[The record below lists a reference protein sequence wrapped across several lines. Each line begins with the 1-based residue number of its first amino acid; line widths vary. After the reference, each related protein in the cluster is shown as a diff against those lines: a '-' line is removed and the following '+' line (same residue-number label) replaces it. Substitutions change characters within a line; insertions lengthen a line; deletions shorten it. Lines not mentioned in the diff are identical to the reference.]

1 MRLFTITFDQMNDT
15 ELAEQLTPAI
25 DEAIE
30 EVLKEYDE
38 VYQDGIRNTALH
50 AVTMTMVSLYYYS
63 YNVGGKLKNTILL
76 EDSGY
81 IDRIL
86 IIMRNTDKIK
96 WKEVEYNGQK
106 EKQQKSKCSSKSDD

>member
-1 MRLFTITFDQMNDT
+1 MRLFIITFEQMTDT
-15 ELAEQLTPAI
+15 ELSDQLTPVV

-38 VYQDGIRNTALH
+38 IYYDDIRNTALH
-50 AVTMTMVSLYYYS
+50 AATMAMVSLYYYS

-86 IIMRNTDKIK
+86 ITMRSTDKIK
-96 WKEVEYNGQK
+96 WREVECK
-106 EKQQKSKCSSKSDD
+106 